1 MGPHTPVPTIKP
13 PYLGFVANPMDSRVR
28 TASRGKSSVA
38 HLPDLDALLP
48 ILEPNRGS
56 KNGVS

>member
-1 MGPHTPVPTIKP
+1 MGSHTPVPTIKP
-13 PYLGFVANPMDSRVR
+13 PYLGFVANPMDSRIR
-28 TASRGKSSVA
+28 TASVA

-56 KNGVS
+56 KNGVG